1 MDIDKEREAFEAYM
15 AEKYKNLMDRR
26 QCLNNGGGY
35 MAWDMNVAWRVWQA
49 AKAQAASEVI
59 NIGNEFEI
67 GYTPNNL
74 KALRA
79 KHNLTQKQVAEI
91 TDTKAAR
98 TISKWETDLDDI
110 SHADMPAKKWRNLLK
125 SLNYPIDK

>member
-1 MDIDKEREAFEAYM
+1 M
-15 AEKYKNLMDRR
+15 
-26 QCLNNGGGY
+26 
-35 MAWDMNVAWRVWQA
+35 
-49 AKAQAASEVI
+49 SS
-59 NIGNEFEI
+59 NEFEI

-125 SLNYPIDK
+125 SLNYPID